1 MSQSTLAVCL
11 RGQER
16 SGFAS
21 SLRFMSCH
29 PHEAMIRSISLTP
42 QTPWNYRV
50 FLAYLRWYSNI
61 RSPASGQGKSEN
73 CNEKRPKT
81 EDFRLP
87 TRLVS
92 LRLWHRGLGG
102 LLCAFPGAGALPHLP
117 APSSPVN
124 AVDRFK
130 QDALCSF
137 PRKTS
142 QLT

>member
-61 RSPASGQGKSEN
+61 RSQHLVKGNQRTAMKNAP
-73 CNEKRPKT
+73 
-81 EDFRLP
+81 RLRIFVYQHGWYLCGFGTVVLAAFYVP
-87 TRLVS
+87 FLGLVLYHTFQRL
-92 LRLWHRGLGG
+92 RHR
-102 LLCAFPGAGALPHLP
+102 
-117 APSSPVN
+117 
-124 AVDRFK
+124 
-130 QDALCSF
+130 
-137 PRKTS
+137 
-142 QLT
+142 